1 MGILSIKHEFPNNM
15 PDNDLIL
22 SIRDRCNGKFTDSE
36 IAEILRLEKLYMKEL
51 EYTFINPNTK
61 AF

>member
-1 MGILSIKHEFPNNM
+1 MT
-15 PDNDLIL
+15 DNDLIL
-22 SIRDRCNGKFTDSE
+22 SIRDRCNGKFTDNE